1 MSLYEHGINGE
12 SDQYAGGMPEDNAS
26 AGNVMPDS
34 SVNAGSTGNGYAN
47 MNEGGFN
54 SDAGSNNNTGSQS
67 FTGNSNGNDW
77 NGSWNGNNSYNASGT
92 WNGNNFNNAS
102 GSWNGQNGY
111 YSNGGNNQ
119 NGFNP
124 NANAAAEAKRREK
137 QRKREEKQRR
147 RMMRKTSGKRGT
159 GHPFLRKVGTAAA
172 VAAVFGIVAGAAF
185 EGTSYIANRKLNGTG
200 SAASGRSLSTADKKS
215 ISSTATSSATTVTD
229 VSDIVKNVMPA
240 IVQVTNMSVEDVQS
254 FFGTY
259 RKPTES
265 AGSGIIVSE
274 DNDYIYIATN
284 NHVVSNSTSLTITF
298 NDGKSVSAEVKG
310 TDEDSD
316 LAVVSVKKSDISTST
331 MNSIKVATIGSSD
344 NLSVGESAVVIG
356 NALGYGQSVTTGV
369 ISALDRKVSIQD
381 DNGNT
386 ISNKLIQTDAAV
398 NPGNSGGA
406 LLNMKGEVVGIVSA
420 KYSDTSVEGMGYA
433 IPISKASSILQT
445 LMNGGSVSHDSGSES
460 TGSGAYLGIYGM
472 DIDSSTSM
480 QYKIPEGVYVMQV
493 TKDSAAEKA
502 GIEKGDVIESL
513 NGKEITSFED
523 LKTALSKMNAG
534 DKVKIKIA
542 KGNSKYSTKTVEVKL
557 GSRPDSESRE

>member
-12 SDQYAGGMPEDNAS
+12 SDQNAGGGMPDGNVN
-26 AGNVMPDS
+26 AGNGMPDGNVNAGNGMPNGNAGTGNVNAGNGMPDS

-47 MNEGGFN
+47 MNGAWF
-54 SDAGSNNNTGSQS
+54 
-67 FTGNSNGNDW
+67 
-77 NGSWNGNNSYNASGT
+77 GNNSYNTSG
-92 WNGNNFNNAS
+92 A
-102 GSWNGQNGY
+102 WNGQNGY
-111 YSNGGNNQ
+111 NSNGGYNQ

-124 NANAAAEAKRREK
+124 NAGAKAFAEAKRQEK
-137 QRKREEKQRR
+137 QRKREEKIRKKKARR
-147 RMMRKTSGKRGT
+147 AAGKTNGSA
-159 GHPFLRKVGTAAA
+159 HPFLRKVGTAAA

-185 EGTSYIANRKLNGTG
+185 EGTSYIAGRKLNGTG
-200 SAASGRSLSTADKKS
+200 TAASGRSLSTADKKS
-215 ISSTATSSATTVTD
+215 ISSTATSSATTVDD

-274 DNDYIYIATN
+274 DDDYVYIATN

-310 TDEDSD
+310 TDENSD

-433 IPISKASSILQT
+433 IPISKASSIIQT
-445 LMNGGSVSHDSGSES
+445 LMDGGTVSHDGGSES

-472 DIDSSTSM
+472 DIDLSTSM

-502 GIEKGDVIESL
+502 GIEKGDVIETL
-513 NGKEITSFED
+513 DGKDISSFDD
-523 LKTALSKMNAG
+523 LKTALSKMNPG
-534 DKVKIKIA
+534 DKVKMKIA
-542 KGNSKYSTKTVEVKL
+542 KGNSKYTTKTIEVKL
-557 GSRPDSESRE
+557 GSRSDSESRE